1 MLPEIFRDDA
11 LRLETPR
18 LWLRWPKATDV
29 PAIERQVS
37 RPEVALMTARIP
49 HPLPAGEVEKA
60 VIDMRTANADGT
72 GLTLALTRK
81 RAPDQVIGMLGLREH
96 YGSGGR
102 EAQIGYWLAVEAWGQ
117 GLMSEAV
124 PAVLDAAFRWTR
136 IEAVRG
142 TANADNARSRAV
154 LEAVGFRSLGREVE
168 HVPVRGRNVTV
179 ERYILPRQEWRSRW
193 RQTAECRAMS
203 LARQARAA

>member
-18 LWLRWPKATDV
+18 LWLRWPKAADV
-29 PAIERQVS
+29 PTIERHVA

-60 VIDMRTANADGT
+60 VMEMRTANADGA

-81 RAPDQVIGMLGLREH
+81 RAPEQVIGLAGLREH

-102 EAQIGYWLAVEAWGQ
+102 EATIGYWLAVEAWGQ

-124 PAVLDAAFRWTR
+124 SALLDAAFRWSR

-142 TANADNARSRAV
+142 AADAENAASRAV
-154 LEAVGFRSLGREVE
+154 MEKAGFRSLGRDIE
-168 HVPVRGRNVTV
+168 HLPVRGRDIAV

-193 RQTAECRAMS
+193 RPSESRKVKAGRE
-203 LARQARAA
+203 ARAA

>member
-18 LWLRWPKATDV
+18 LWLRWPKALDV
-29 PAIERQVS
+29 PTIERHVEK
-37 RPEVALMTARIP
+37 PEVALMTRIP

-60 VIDMRTANADGT
+60 VMEMRTANADGA

-102 EAQIGYWLAVEAWGQ
+102 EAEIGYWLAVETWKQ

-124 PAVLDAAFRWTR
+124 TAMLDSAFRWSR

-142 TANADNARSRAV
+142 TANAENPASSAV
-154 LEAVGFRSLGREVE
+154 LEKAGFRSLGRDIE
-168 HVPVRGRNVTV
+168 HLPVRGGDVAV

-193 RQTAECRAMS
+193 RPAAGRTVKAGREA
-203 LARQARAA
+203 QAA